1 MRKLSQ
7 PRTSQVVSHALT
19 AGRPDTGVRRHARSL
34 KFGSLI
40 AVCMLAL
47 LVGDA
52 RAQFPPQES
61 VLGYSVA
68 IASHGTLDEARARQR
83 DLAWLEDPVYIVPV
97 TVRGSTWYRVLAGM
111 LQTEGEARFLMQR
124 LVDRGVKESANN
136 WDVRPTRFV
145 FGFGLQA
152 SEEEAQATVSALQV
166 QGIGAYA
173 VPAGVGGNAD
183 SHYVYA
189 GGFENADE
197 GRVLEGQVR
206 AAGFSAVLVERI
218 GLTPEEAQRRRE
230 LAAETPPPP
239 VVPLE
244 QEPPAAVEPEAVV
257 PAVVVPVAVADEPP
271 VEQPPAFQ
279 PPPPSRA
286 RDRATLELGVDIA
299 VAVTSIDDADE
310 TLTNVEI
317 PLQRLR
323 IGIYF
328 SDRIA
333 LEPSLSLAFE
343 SFGDEE
349 ETDLTLA
356 LAALY
361 HFGGDLQRTR
371 FFLEL
376 GGLAN
381 FFDDGIVSTS
391 QAGIAGGGGLKL
403 PAAEGFLA
411 FRFEFLVTRLFG
423 TEDRSAFTTFVIGT
437 GISVFP

>member
-1 MRKLSQ
+1 MRTLLE
-7 PRTSQVVSHALT
+7 PRTSPVVPPFFLATPRKSA
-19 AGRPDTGVRRHARSL
+19 
-34 KFGSLI
+34 SLI

-52 RAQFPPQES
+52 RAELAPQES

-68 IASHGTLDEARARQR
+68 IASYPTFDEARARQR

-97 TVRGSTWYRVLAGM
+97 SVRGSTWYRVLAGM

-152 SEEEAQATVSALQV
+152 SEAEAQATVSALQV
-166 QGIGAYA
+166 QGISAYS

-183 SHYVYA
+183 SYYVYA
-189 GGFENADE
+189 GGFESADE
-197 GRVLEGQVR
+197 ARVLEGQVR
-206 AAGFSAVLVERI
+206 AAGFSAVLVERT
-218 GLTPEEAQRRRE
+218 GLTAEEAQRRRA
-230 LAAETPPPP
+230 LAAATPPPP
-239 VVPLE
+239 VVPME
-244 QEPPAAVEPEAVV
+244 QQPPAAVEPEVVEPTVVV
-257 PAVVVPVAVADEPP
+257 PAAVEEEPP
-271 VEQPPAFQ
+271 VEQAPAFQ

-286 RDRATLELGVDIA
+286 RYRATLELGTDMA
-299 VAVTSIDDADE
+299 VAVTAIDNVDDA
-310 TLTNVEI
+310 LTNVEI

-323 IGIYF
+323 VGVFF
-328 SDRIA
+328 SDRFS

-343 SFGDEE
+343 SIGDSE

-356 LAALY
+356 LAILY

-371 FFLEL
+371 FFLEA

-381 FFDDGIVSTS
+381 FFDDGFESSS
-391 QAGIAGGGGLKL
+391 QAGIAGGAGIKL
-403 PAAEGFLA
+403 PAAEGLLA
-411 FRFEFLVTRLFG
+411 FRFEFLVSRLFE
-423 TEDRSAFTTFVIGT
+423 TEVRNAFTTFAVGT